1 MDLGAETLE
10 FFSHFMEGTG
20 VRRVTGL
27 RSHSEAVT
35 EPGRVHLPGPRLG
48 PHCPA
53 QVALVPTVTGTFAQ
67 APPILCQRGGVSGP
81 WERRPN
87 VKYKHM

>member
-1 MDLGAETLE
+1 MDLGAEALD
-10 FFSHFMEGTG
+10 FFSHFIEGTG

-35 EPGRVHLPGPRLG
+35 EPGRVHLPVPWLG

-53 QVALVPTVTGTFAQ
+53 QVALVPTE
-67 APPILCQRGGVSGP
+67 PLL
-81 WERRPN
+81 RPCRFS
-87 VKYKHM
+87 VKEEA